1 MTDHVARRPARRPS
15 WLYPLGALAA
25 LLALTFAPAVRA
37 DVTDCDRVAAHPADP
52 DKVLPGF
59 NRDEIDLPRA
69 IEICRRVLSE
79 RPDHART
86 LFTLGR
92 VLYYSKRTDE
102 AMPYLERAAA
112 AGYRQAIFVLGFL
125 LYDGSQTPRNDCR
138 AAELW
143 QRSAALE
150 HPWTGYYLV
159 NAYLD
164 GRFDTCGLKLS
175 DAEIARLVALS
186 RDHVTVG
193 ASAGRIEAL
202 EQRLKVRAAEQ
213 AARANPSPPIKLF
226 DKSQYSQEVT
236 ECDRLAAHGDDPFAV
251 APGRERAEIDLPRA
265 IAACR
270 EAVRKDPKNPRLHYQ
285 LGRVLGYSGRGA
297 EALANRQAAADANYP
312 QALFV
317 VGYITLF
324 GMNQQPQDT
333 CKAGELLRRSA
344 QQQRLAGQLG
354 FPFYVLQGRFDACPN
369 VRRDTAEMLGF
380 IAAARQQIAGDYYKG
395 LLADELE
402 AKLKARL

>member
-1 MTDHVARRPARRPS
+1 MAQVASPRSIRDS
-15 WLYPLGALAA
+15 WSLYPLAAFVA
-25 LLALTFAPAVRA
+25 LLALTFAPTARA
-37 DVTDCDRVAAHPADP
+37 DVTDCDRVAAHPSDP

-59 NRDEIDLPRA
+59 NRSEIDLPKA
-69 IEICRRVLSE
+69 IEICQRVLAE
-79 RPDHART
+79 RPGHART
-86 LFTLGR
+86 TFTLGR
-92 VLYYSKRTDE
+92 VLYYSKRTEE

-112 AGYRQAIFVLGFL
+112 AGYRQAVFVLGFV

-159 NAYLD
+159 SGYLD
-164 GRFDTCGLKLS
+164 GRFDACGLKLS
-175 DAEIARLVALS
+175 EADIARLVALS
-186 RDHVTVG
+186 RDNLTVG
-193 ASAGRIEAL
+193 ASGGQIEAL
-202 EQRLKVRAAEQ
+202 QQRLKVRAAELS
-213 AARANPSPPIKLF
+213 ARANPAPPVKPF
-226 DKSQYSQEVT
+226 DKTKYSQEVT
-236 ECDRLAAHGDDPFAV
+236 ECDRLASHGDDPLSV
-251 APGRERAEIDLPRA
+251 APGRERPQIDLPKA
-265 IAACR
+265 IEVCR
-270 EAVRKDPKNPRLHYQ
+270 EAVRKDPANPRLNYQ

-297 EALANRQAAADANYP
+297 EALANRQAAVDADYP

-317 VGYITLF
+317 IGYITLF

-333 CKAGELLRRSA
+333 CKAGDLLRRSA

-380 IAAARQQIAGDYYKG
+380 IADARKQIKGDYYQG
-395 LLADELE
+395 LLADDLE
-402 AKLKARL
+402 ARLKARL

>member
-1 MTDHVARRPARRPS
+1 MPQAVPSRPPCVARP
-15 WLYPLGALAA
+15 LFTLGALLA
-25 LLALTFAPAVRA
+25 LVALTFAPAARA
-37 DVTDCDRVAAHPADP
+37 EVTDCDRVAAHPADP

-59 NRDEIDLPRA
+59 SRNEIDLPKA
-69 IEICRRVLSE
+69 IEVCKRVLAE

-86 LFTLGR
+86 MFTLGR
-92 VLYYSKRTDE
+92 VLYYSKRTEE

-112 AGYRQAIFVLGFL
+112 AGYRQAIFVLGFV

-143 QRSAALE
+143 RRSAALE

-159 NAYLD
+159 TAYLD
-164 GRFDTCGLKLS
+164 GRFDACGLKLS
-175 DAEIARLVALS
+175 EAEIARLFALS

-202 EQRLKVRAAEQ
+202 EQRLKVRAAEL
-213 AARANPSPPIKLF
+213 AARANPPPPVKRF
-226 DKSQYSQEVT
+226 DKSKYSQEVT

-251 APGRERAEIDLPRA
+251 APGRERAEIDLPKA
-265 IAACR
+265 IEACR
-270 EAVRKDPKNPRLHYQ
+270 EAVRKDPANPRLNYQ

-297 EALANRQAAADANYP
+297 EALANRQAAVDADYP

-317 VGYITLF
+317 IGYITLF

-333 CKAGELLRRSA
+333 CKAGDLLRRSA
-344 QQQRLAGQLG
+344 QQERLAGQLG
-354 FPFYVLQGRFDACPN
+354 FPFYVLQGRFDDCPN

-380 IAAARQQIAGDYYKG
+380 IAAARKQIKGDYYQG

-402 AKLKARL
+402 ARLKARL